1 MDGHAL
7 VTSPLDVTFLIVI
20 TLVTF
25 YIPAET
31 VWALWRKP
39 QRGSEP
45 DAGWPM
51 IVRLRGNHGHQ
62 LRTAHEYRFS
72 VEGQASAEGRGRV
85 RETETRART
94 RKTA

>member
-25 YIPAET
+25 YIPAEIG
-31 VWALWRKP
+31 WALWRKP

-72 VEGQASAEGRGRV
+72 VEGQASADARV
-85 RETETRART
+85 RARETVNRVRR